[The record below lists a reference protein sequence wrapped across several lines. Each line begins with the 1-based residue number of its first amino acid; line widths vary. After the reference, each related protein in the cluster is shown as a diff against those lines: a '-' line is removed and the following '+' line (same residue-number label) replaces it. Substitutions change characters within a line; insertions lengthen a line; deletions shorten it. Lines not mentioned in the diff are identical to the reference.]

1 MRLEDV
7 GDSHGLLGG
16 RLEVGLDLALWIH
29 HSAAGCTPSAEQ
41 VAGAAGLRRQKM
53 GKIIGASFPVLGLS
67 YARLCYRV
75 QYELWILSIGK
86 TRNDAA
92 AARSLS
98 RGRPGKELQPGGE
111 ENPFVPADAL

>member
-1 MRLEDV
+1 MRLEDM
-7 GDSHGLLGG
+7 GDPHRLLGR
-16 RLEVGLDLALWIH
+16 RLEVGLDLELWIH

-41 VAGAAGLRRQKM
+41 VTGAAGLRRQKM
-53 GKIIGASFPVLGLS
+53 AKNHRGLLSVLGLS

-98 RGRPGKELQPGGE
+98 RGRPGKEL
-111 ENPFVPADAL
+111 